1 MEKIR
6 SIRRM
11 VSLQIKRMVPEYYMV
26 EEAQSVMVVEFTRE
40 DLLSL
45 QESVSYGRPKNQDVM
60 EALRAAWNGKIEAHE
75 WIPERFR
82 KTPAEVEEIA

>member
-11 VSLQIKRMVPEYYMV
+11 VSLQKKRMVPEYYMV

-45 QESVSYGRPKNQDVM
+45 QESVSYGKPRNQDVM
-60 EALRAAWNGKIEAHE
+60 EALRAAWNGKIEALD